1 MAINKI
7 NDYWGDYKNY
17 SLGNFNG
24 SLHYYFLDTQLLKT
38 YAIRNAL
45 AIPPV
50 SAIVNVN
57 YTPYLTRDM
66 LNLNYVE
73 LDIQRF
79 PYQEQT
85 YGEGVSIPTTN
96 LLRIQDK
103 IDSIDTVLGN
113 IQVYKPERINNG
125 MYHWQ
130 NEGKLWQYPYS
141 YFQLVDGIGLNAE
154 YVPHL
159 FNNPTTT
166 KEIRVNTPLNNLGIY
181 NIYIDGYKNADR
193 MCNSQL
199 NENPKNM
206 AITSSAYAD
215 YMASSQSQLAVKKK
229 QNTVNTAIGI
239 ANGVMNLG
247 ADAFITYKS
256 GGLNKVV
263 GQVGAGQDALNS
275 LTGIFQTAS
284 NGYFNAKSLIAQQRD
299 MMNISN
305 GLVDFGGD
313 VMFNRSNSNGA
324 LTLYRLRMDNNYME
338 ILGSFFHMY
347 GYAQNKLMEVNYR
360 NRYYFNYIKTAEAN
374 IVGQGIPKEH
384 LEELKTI
391 FNCGI
396 TIWHVDRDGVTVGDY
411 SRDNREV

>member
-1 MAINKI
+1 MTINKI

-45 AIPPV
+45 AVPPV

-57 YTPYLTRDM
+57 YAPYLTRDM

-73 LDIQRF
+73 LDVERF
-79 PYQEQT
+79 PYYDQT
-85 YGEGVSIPTTN
+85 YGEGVAIPTTN

-113 IQVYKPERINNG
+113 IQVYKPQRINDG

-141 YFQLVDGIGLNAE
+141 YLQLVDGIGLNAE

-159 FNNPTTT
+159 FNNPTST
-166 KEIRVNTPLNNLGIY
+166 KEIRVNTPINNLGIY

-199 NENPKNM
+199 NETPKNM
-206 AITSSAYAD
+206 AITSSTYAD
-215 YMASSQSQLAVKKK
+215 YMASSQAQLAVKKK
-229 QNTVNTAIGI
+229 QNLVDTGIGIASGILNTASGAVSSYITGGAIGTTDLANGAIGI
-239 ANGVMNLG
+239 V
-247 ADAFITYKS
+247 
-256 GGLNKVV
+256 
-263 GQVGAGQDALNS
+263 
-275 LTGIFQTAS
+275 QTAS

-299 MMNISN
+299 MMNVSN
-305 GLVDFGGD
+305 GLVDYGGD

-347 GYAQNKLMEVNYR
+347 GYAQNKLMPVNYR
-360 NRYYFNYIKTAEAN
+360 NRYYFNYIKTGEAN
-374 IVGQGIPKEH
+374 IVGQGIPKSH
-384 LEELKTI
+384 LEELKSL
-391 FNCGI
+391 FNNGL
-396 TIWHVDRDGVTVGDY
+396 TIWHVDRAGVTVGDY